1 MEHMSAS
8 AKLEA
13 RQLLEDARREGRPQA
28 KGTRAFEDVLEGLSV
43 PFLAHMKE
51 HKILYRSH

>member
-1 MEHMSAS
+1 MRGEVSP
-8 AKLEA
+8 A
-13 RQLLEDARREGRPQA
+13 RNAGGGRPQA